1 MAKTIDFLFQ
11 NTMKYL
17 IGKKIGMT
25 QRFLADGSAV
35 TVTGI
40 KAGPCK
46 VTAVKKLEK
55 DGYVSVQL
63 GYDER
68 KKLLKPEA
76 GHLKDLPK
84 YGFLCEF
91 PVQEQELK
99 RGDELQVTQFAVG
112 DKVDVFGVS
121 KGKGFQGVVKRHHF
135 KGSPATHGHK
145 DQLRMP
151 GSIGSTGPQRVFKN
165 TRMGGHM
172 GHESVTVK
180 NLEIIEVVPSED
192 MIFVKGA
199 IPGPATG
206 IVTLFSLSTTKAQ
219 YDEPRAEVKKLE
231 EEPKVEETKKTESA
245 S

>member
-1 MAKTIDFLFQ
+1 
-11 NTMKYL
+11 MKYL

-25 QRFLADGSAV
+25 QRFLADGTAV

-40 KAGPCK
+40 QAGPCK

-68 KKLLKPEA
+68 KKLSKPEA

-91 PVQEQELK
+91 PAQEQELK
-99 RGDELQVTQFAVG
+99 KGDELQATQFAVG
-112 DKVDVFGVS
+112 DTVDVSGVS

-165 TRMGGHM
+165 MRMGGHM
-172 GHESVTVK
+172 GHENVTVK
-180 NLEIIEVVPSED
+180 NLEVVEVVPSEN

-219 YDEPRAEVKKLE
+219 YDEPKVEAQEEQKK
-231 EEPKVEETKKTESA
+231 EEPKAEEAKKA
-245 S
+245 